1 MCFQK
6 RKLVTEMARSVTA
19 KSKLTVA
26 IFAHA
31 HPAFSKGGAEIAAK
45 VLADHLQARAEIG
58 RVVLVGARPEPDLR
72 GFLRYA
78 PNNLIWHTPRVNHLD
93 FSSAE
98 IAILRRDL
106 ETFIKHYQ
114 PNVIH
119 LHHFVSFGVE
129 IISLIKQIDPAIKVV
144 LTVHEMLAIC
154 HNNGQM
160 VKTGSL
166 ELCSRASTVDCHRCF
181 PEIPKESFWLRS
193 RYIQD
198 HINRADVIISPSQFL
213 LDRLAT
219 FGLDSAKLRMIEN
232 PQPVRSPLPR
242 EPLEGRRLR
251 LGYFGQINRY
261 KGLDVLLKAMKML
274 TDEQRSRVC
283 LEVHGANLDLQP
295 ADFQE
300 KILQLREELVEDGS
314 VLWCGAYGHDDIAS
328 RMAGVDWVLVPSVWW
343 ENSPMVIQEALDYG
357 RPVACSNIGG
367 MQEKVVDG
375 VYGMHVPVGSA
386 YSWAQAVIKMLSNGQ
401 KTFEREPSGSLA
413 AIVSAYGR

>member
-1 MCFQK
+1 M
-6 RKLVTEMARSVTA
+6 TRSAAA
-19 KSKLTVA
+19 KSKITVA

-45 VLADHLQARAEIG
+45 VLAEHLEASDKIKQ
-58 RVVLVGARPEPDLR
+58 VVLVGARPEPNMR
-72 GFLRYA
+72 GFERYA
-78 PNNLIWHTPRVNHLD
+78 PNNLIWHTPPVNHLD

-98 IAILRRDL
+98 IAVLRRDL

-114 PNVIH
+114 PSVIH

-129 IISLIKQIDPAIKVV
+129 IISLIKQINPAIKVV

-154 HNNGQM
+154 HHNGQM
-160 VKTGSL
+160 VKSGSL

-181 PEIPKESFWLRS
+181 PDISKESFWLRS
-193 RYIQD
+193 RYIQE

-213 LDRLAT
+213 LDRLAA

-232 PQPVRSPLPR
+232 PQPVRSPLPS

-261 KGLDVLLKAMKML
+261 KGLNVLLKAMKML
-274 TDEQRSRVC
+274 AEEQRNRVC

-300 KILQLREELVEDGS
+300 EILQLREEFLEDGS
-314 VLWCGAYGHDDIAS
+314 VLWCGAYGHDDIAT

-367 MQEKVVDG
+367 MREKVADG
-375 VYGMHVPVGSA
+375 INGLHVPVGSPH
-386 YSWAQAVIKMLSNGQ
+386 SWAQAVSRILAKPKMDAKRDKSSSLDTISRLYVENTGPLS
-401 KTFEREPSGSLA
+401 SGLHT
-413 AIVSAYGR
+413 